1 MMSLLFRMKLVVVMA
16 MMFMMIVMAM
26 IIVHDEGDSL
36 MHFDQPLQGYDCT
49 HFHVLFKLLLWRIFC
64 RFYIYFY
71 AIFEQLYVIS
81 FRILIN

>member
-1 MMSLLFRMKLVVVMA
+1 MIVMSLLFRMKLVVVMA
-16 MMFMMIVMAM
+16 M

-36 MHFDQPLQGYDCT
+36 THFDQPLQGYDCT

-64 RFYIYFY
+64 GFYIYLF
-71 AIFEQLYVIS
+71 FFFKQLYVIS